1 MVNVFG
7 EEDQAKD
14 GKDGKDA
21 LPITKWFP
29 KQVLGW
35 WRDQSAASFYFD
47 DTESGFIYRDD
58 RIVGLK
64 NHATI
69 YDAISEGEVGKLEK
83 LDYAYCL
90 QFKDSLYSIPQMS
103 LADYTPITSCVTISF
118 LVPTAPKER
127 EYIISANNGRA
138 ISIEGDKIQV
148 WGCENEPI
156 EIPLQ
161 IDYWN
166 IVFVQWKNGGDYA
179 GYILQRI
186 WDNDVIKQFT
196 TTELKT
202 KPGLYIGKNFNG
214 SICAIDITNHGS
226 YPEIATNIPIEV
238 RNLLIKDHTDRTF
251 C

>member
-47 DTESGFIYRDD
+47 DTESGFIYKDD

-83 LDYAYCL
+83 LEYGYCL
-90 QFKDSLYSIPQMS
+90 QFKNSLYSIPQMS
-103 LADYTPITSCVTISF
+103 LADYIPTTSCVTISF

-148 WGCENEPI
+148 WGCKNEPI

-161 IDYWN
+161 IDMWN
-166 IVFVQWKNGGDYA
+166 IVFVQWKSGGDYA
-179 GYILQRI
+179 GYIYQRVEGTHI
-186 WDNDVIKQFT
+186 MKQFT
-196 TTELKT
+196 TTELET

-214 SICAIDITNHGS
+214 SICAIDITNHYHGI
-226 YPEIATNIPIEV
+226 ETATNIPIEV
-238 RNLLIKDHTDRTF
+238 RDLLIKDHTDRTF
-251 C
+251 

>member
-29 KQVLGW
+29 EQVLGW

-83 LDYAYCL
+83 LGYAYCL

-148 WGCENEPI
+148 WGCKNEPI
-156 EIPLQ
+156 EISLQ
-161 IDYWN
+161 IDDWN

-179 GYILQRI
+179 GYIYT
-186 WDNDVIKQFT
+186 DVIIKQFT
-196 TTELKT
+196 TTELAT

-214 SICAIDITNHGS
+214 SICAIDITNHYHGF
-226 YPEIATNIPIEV
+226 EIAANIPIEV
-238 RNLLIKDHTDRTF
+238 RDLLIQDHTDRTN